1 MTKNKKPRTRL
12 LRNGAIAL
20 IVVLILIAAGMFQW
34 DKYATGRVVDD
45 YPPRGE
51 FVTVGASRMH
61 ILCQGSG
68 EPAVVFQAGIAGGAL
83 DWLPVMQE
91 LSHEHQVCAFDRL
104 GQDWSAPA
112 PVPRTFATAADE
124 WGQAIDALGIERPVV
139 VGHSL
144 GGAIAQIYAGRNDVA
159 GIVLVDGLSRD
170 VAEPVVNRLGM
181 YQKLDWLG
189 KAGLLR
195 FLGALFADGAYP
207 SDLRT
212 EMAALRSRSSAILDI
227 SAEGAL
233 AAETVPEEL
242 RQAELDMQAPL
253 LIIAAGNSELPE
265 AEQFLQ
271 ALQNLHERYHSST
284 IVMVPDAKHYVIA
297 SHPALVAE
305 TIADWIQKEV
315 SE

>member
-1 MTKNKKPRTRL
+1 MPMQKKSWTRL
-12 LRNGAIAL
+12 LRNVAIVL
-20 IVVLILIAAGMFQW
+20 IAALILIVTGMFLW
-34 DKYATGRVVDD
+34 DKYATSRVAVD

-51 FVTVGASRMH
+51 FVTVGTSRMH
-61 ILCQGSG
+61 VLCQGKG
-68 EPAVVFQAGIAGGAL
+68 EPAVVVQAGIAGGAL
-83 DWLPVMQE
+83 DRLPVMQE
-91 LSHEHQVCAFDRL
+91 LSGKHRVCAFDRL
-104 GQDWSAPA
+104 GQDWSDPA

-124 WGQAIDALGIERPVV
+124 WGQALDVLGIVRPIV

-159 GIVLVDGLSRD
+159 GIVLVEGLSRD

-181 YQKLDWLG
+181 YQRLDGLG
-189 KAGLLR
+189 KVGLLR
-195 FLGALFADGAYP
+195 FLGTLFADGAYSP
-207 SDLRT
+207 ELRK
-212 EMAALRSRSSAILDI
+212 EMAALRSRSTSILDV

-242 RQAELDMQAPL
+242 HQAESEMQAPL

-265 AEQFLQ
+265 AEHFLQ

-284 IVMVPDAKHYVIA
+284 LVMVPDAKHYVIA
-297 SHPALVAE
+297 SHSVLVAE
-305 TIADWIQKEV
+305 TIADWIQEEI